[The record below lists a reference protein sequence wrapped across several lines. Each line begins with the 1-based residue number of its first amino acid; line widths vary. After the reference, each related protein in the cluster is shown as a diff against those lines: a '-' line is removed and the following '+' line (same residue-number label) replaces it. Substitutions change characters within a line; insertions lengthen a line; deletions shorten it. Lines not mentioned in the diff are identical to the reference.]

1 MSEAGETID
10 EPLGCAHASLIADV
24 VPSSRDTCPECVA
37 RGDGWVHL
45 RVCLVCGHVGCCDE
59 SPNRHAR
66 RHFHT
71 TGHPVIQSYEIGEN
85 WRYCFIDDVELPPG
99 EIMREA

>member
-1 MSEAGETID
+1 MGAND
-10 EPLGCAHASLIADV
+10 ACAHAELIGEVTPDAAD
-24 VPSSRDTCPECVA
+24 SCPECVA

-66 RHFHT
+66 RHFHA
-71 TGHPVIQSYEIGEN
+71 TGHPVVQSYEIGEN

-99 EIMREA
+99 EPLRGR